1 MKKTPFF
8 FLICTVATAITLGCN
23 NSNTSSQKE
32 IPDSTAPAPMPIPET
47 AAFNAGTFKGTIPG
61 GAQKRDVS
69 ITFNADSTFSMK
81 ESYLSKEGKPEHEM
95 DNTGKW
101 SYNGVNKS
109 ISLAYKNLA
118 DRGTSF
124 TIVDD
129 NTIQLQDRSIQAPGQ
144 AEKTGG
150 AEYTLRRQQP

>member
-8 FLICTVATAITLGCN
+8 FLICTVAAAITLGCN
-23 NSNTSSQKE
+23 NSPTSQRE
-32 IPDSTAPAPMPIPET
+32 IPDSTAPAPMPTPET

-61 GAQKRDVS
+61 GARKRDVS
-69 ITFNADSTFSMK
+69 ITFNADSTFNMK

-101 SYNGVNKS
+101 SYDGVTKS
-109 ISLAYKNLA
+109 IYLAYKNLA

-124 TIVDD
+124 AIVDD
-129 NTIQLQDRSIQAPGQ
+129 NTIQLQDHSIQAPGQ

-150 AEYTLRRQQP
+150 PEYTLRRQQP